1 MAMYILGGLILLAI
15 IFLFQKQQASGEVFN
30 RFGLRENAYRMLSTD
45 LGKSAGRIKLA
56 RFGINGIAD
65 AVFEAVSG
73 NEIVV
78 GEFKSRKYRNMVK
91 LHEFYQLTL
100 YMGHLKALHP
110 KHTIRGVLAYADGK
124 VSITYDP
131 DVYEGLV
138 RLKGDYWDTVKRRTA
153 GSTAPLH
160 KRMKVNGMNRGIR
173 LSTEL

>member
-1 MAMYILGGLILLAI
+1 MAMYILVGLALLAV
-15 IFLFQKQQASGEVFN
+15 IFLFQKQQASGEVYT
-30 RFGLRENAYRMLSTD
+30 RFGLRANAYRMLSTD

-73 NEIVV
+73 KEIVV
-78 GEFKSRKYRNMVK
+78 GEFKSRKYRNKVK
-91 LHEFYQLTL
+91 LHEFYQLML

-110 KHTIRGVLAYADGK
+110 KHTIRGVLAYADDK

-138 RLKGDYWDTVKRRTA
+138 GLKSDYWETVKRRSA

-160 KRMKVNGMNRGIR
+160 KRIKVNGMNRGIR
-173 LSTEL
+173 LSAEM